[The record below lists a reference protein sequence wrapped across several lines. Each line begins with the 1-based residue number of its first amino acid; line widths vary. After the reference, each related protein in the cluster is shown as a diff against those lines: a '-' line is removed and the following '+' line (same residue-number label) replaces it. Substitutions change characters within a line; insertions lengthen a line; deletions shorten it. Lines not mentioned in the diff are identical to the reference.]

1 MSGFLIQIV
10 FGFRGLDIED
20 SGWMQ
25 LLVFA
30 VMAVIYALASIGK
43 AKRAKTKETEQTLLS
58 AGKGKRQFAVTSQ
71 DFKKETIPVA
81 KPVGTSADG
90 REIRPPAV
98 SGGGVEAAGGESSRY
113 RFREAIEAVVKAA
126 VMPEGQT
133 DILQQIESLW
143 KSKAGAARKEQS
155 VVPVTEIEAGTPQIV
170 KSQGVETKSQP
181 EEKKAQ
187 FPEEFAKVEYH
198 PEIVFNYADPVE
210 IRRAILYSE
219 ILGKP
224 LSLREPQ

>member
-10 FGFRGLDIED
+10 FGFRVLDIED

-30 VMAVIYALASIGK
+30 VMAVIYALGSISKSKK
-43 AKRAKTKETEQTLLS
+43 AKSKEAEQTPLV
-58 AGKGKRQFAVTSQ
+58 GKGKRKFAITSQ

-98 SGGGVEAAGGESSRY
+98 YGGDVEAAGGDSSIY
-113 RFREAIEAVVKAA
+113 RFRKAIEAVVKAA

-143 KSKAGAARKEQS
+143 KSKAAATRKEQS
-155 VVPVTEIEAGTPQIV
+155 VFPVTEIEVKTPQIV
-170 KSQGVETKSQP
+170 KSQDVETKSQP

-198 PEIVFNYADPVE
+198 PEIVFNYADPAE
-210 IRRAILYSE
+210 MRKAILYSE

-224 LSLREPQ
+224 LSLREPE